1 MQFHE
6 KLRTLMTMH
15 ALSPEEVAEK
25 MRVSTEIVADWEKGS
40 SSPSLRQMVLLGEIF
55 GLSFEQI
62 TDESFIPGVD
72 PEVARRQ
79 RTKHR
84 IVLACKWVILFA
96 CCLVLL
102 AVAAHFLRR

>member
-15 ALSPEEVAEK
+15 PLTAAELAEK
-25 MRVSTEIVADWEKGS
+25 MHVSEETVCDWERGK
-40 SSPSLRQMVLLGEIF
+40 SSPSLRQMVFLGEIF

-72 PEVARRQ
+72 PEAARRQ

-84 IVLACKWVILFA
+84 LVLACKWIFLFLFK
-96 CCLVLL
+96 CYIIIK
-102 AVAAHFLRR
+102 RNG

>member
-6 KLRTLMTMH
+6 KLRTLMTMR
-15 ALSPEEVAEK
+15 ALSEEEVAEK
-25 MRVSTEIVADWEKGS
+25 MRVSAETVADWEKGS

-55 GLSFEQI
+55 DLSFDKI

-72 PEVARRQ
+72 PDEARRQ

-84 IVLACKWVILFA
+84 IVLACKWMILFA

-102 AVAAHFLRR
+102 SITAHFLRR